1 MTIASLIDAIVKKL
15 DPAQILPRVPLD
27 TVEQPVYMRLPA
39 PRTRCPRTGLSRSF
53 LADLCVPNK
62 HNGFRPP
69 VRSIFLKLKRDN
81 KRGIRLIDYAS
92 LMNYLAKQFDEQLAA
107 TT

>member
-1 MTIASLIDAIVKKL
+1 MTIASLIDAVVKKL

-27 TVEQPVYMRLPA
+27 AVAQPVYVRLPA

-62 HNGFRPP
+62 HNNFKPP
-69 VRSIFLKLKRDN
+69 VRSIFLKRMKHG
-81 KRGIRLIDYAS
+81 KRGIRVIDYKS
-92 LMNYLAKQFDEQLAA
+92 LMDYLAKQFAEQHA
-107 TT
+107 T